1 MCHCDC
7 VGAREDAHPPCF
19 HSAALD
25 MAEMC
30 VVLQVP
36 DCEHPDYFVRMDRL
50 VELNKKLVAI
60 QGSAAPEFVKK
71 IDIDALPQ
79 SYRTGKDTVPLKRSL

>member
-1 MCHCDC
+1 
-7 VGAREDAHPPCF
+7 
-19 HSAALD
+19 

-60 QGSAAPEFVKK
+60 QGSDAPEFVKK
-71 IDIDALPQ
+71 IQSAPIIERMIAGVWQIFIMKPLECGSIDINEPAAV
-79 SYRTGKDTVPLKRSL
+79 Y